1 MPPFEIAGATDIGL
15 VRKKNEDNFIIC
27 NRSCSLAAVADGI
40 GGHAHGEIASMLC
53 CRGIAERFISGDEFN
68 SAEEAAESLLK
79 WVGEVNSTIF
89 ERNKLERN
97 PRPMGTTL
105 CAAIFMDDVV
115 ISVNAGDSRLYKL
128 ENGTLRKLT
137 RDHTVEQNGAHLLYR
152 AVGITPKIKS
162 DLQILP
168 ADAERYVLMSDGIY
182 NSLDE
187 ERIAWLLENAS
198 SPGSA
203 VETIISHANQNG
215 GVDNLTVI
223 AAFRRS

>member
-1 MPPFEIAGATDIGL
+1 M
-15 VRKKNEDNFIIC
+15 
-27 NRSCSLAAVADGI
+27 
-40 GGHAHGEIASMLC
+40 
-53 CRGIAERFISGDEFN
+53 
-68 SAEEAAESLLK
+68 
-79 WVGEVNSTIF
+79 
-89 ERNKLERN
+89 
-97 PRPMGTTL
+97 
-105 CAAIFMDDVV
+105 
-115 ISVNAGDSRLYKL
+115 
-128 ENGTLRKLT
+128 
-137 RDHTVEQNGAHLLYR
+137 
-152 AVGITPKIKS
+152 GITPKIKS

-168 ADAERYVLMSDGIY
+168 ADAERYILMSDGIY